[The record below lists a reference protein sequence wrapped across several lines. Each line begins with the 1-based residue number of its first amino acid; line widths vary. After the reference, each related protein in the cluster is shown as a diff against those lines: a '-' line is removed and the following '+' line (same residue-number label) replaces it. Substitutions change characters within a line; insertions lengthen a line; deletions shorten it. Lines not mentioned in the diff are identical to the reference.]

1 MVFLQQFGQTNDNN
15 PGSCSGEE
23 TRAMPTL
30 THESILLLFDNRPA
44 LAAELLEAVLK
55 RPVEPYEQI
64 EPMQRGLS
72 QVVPP

>member
-1 MVFLQQFGQTNDNN
+1 
-15 PGSCSGEE
+15 
-23 TRAMPTL
+23 MPTL

-44 LAAELLEAVLK
+44 LAAELLEAVLE